1 MLDSKQNLWRP
12 AIFCSL
18 AGALGVKLTR
28 ELLVNCNI
36 HSNEL
41 ISLVSEGFLF
51 KNDDYEVRHERWATE
66 FLTYVFYKYFNND
79 AIALNN
85 SYGLGSM
92 VNCLF
97 ENLNVDAII
106 TVMIRCSS
114 FISETKYQS
123 LASIL
128 INNSTIPE
136 NLTNSNTVNIHCFGY
151 GNYYSSAKEFKK
163 AIEAYDRALQINQL
177 HVPSW
182 VNKGSVYSKMGKPAM
197 TFLI

>member
-1 MLDSKQNLWRP
+1 
-12 AIFCSL
+12 
-18 AGALGVKLTR
+18 
-28 ELLVNCNI
+28 
-36 HSNEL
+36 
-41 ISLVSEGFLF
+41 
-51 KNDDYEVRHERWATE
+51 
-66 FLTYVFYKYFNND
+66 
-79 AIALNN
+79 
-85 SYGLGSM
+85 
-92 VNCLF
+92 
-97 ENLNVDAII
+97 
-106 TVMIRCSS
+106 
-114 FISETKYQS
+114 